1 MVNVSLS
8 LKEHGMTNTQ
18 VTVFDIKEVLTCML
32 SNNDIMNPKNLLFFD
47 PINPSLCHP
56 SNSDIGEVITSHV
69 FKCAH

>member
-56 SNSDIGEVITSHV
+56 LNSDIGEVITSHV